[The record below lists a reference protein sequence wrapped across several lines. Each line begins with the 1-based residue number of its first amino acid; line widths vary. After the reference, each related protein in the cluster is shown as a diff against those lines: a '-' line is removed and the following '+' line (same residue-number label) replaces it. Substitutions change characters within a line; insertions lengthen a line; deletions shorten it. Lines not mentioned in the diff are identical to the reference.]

1 MLFSMD
7 SSFEEKSLI
16 VEPLDEP
23 LRLDKYLADD
33 PDLELSR
40 AFIQAMI
47 TEGQVLVNGKAVSK
61 NTKLKGGEKID
72 LKIPPPVLP
81 DLTPE
86 NIPLDIRF
94 EDEFLAVINK
104 PAGLVVHPAPGN
116 MTHTLVNA
124 VLYHFGQIQ
133 TGDDF
138 RPGIIHRLDK
148 DTSGLIVIAKDD
160 KTANKLRNQFAE
172 RTVMKIYHAITCGN
186 LPEDSGTIDL
196 PIGRSI
202 RDRKK
207 MIVTNVNSR
216 EAITHY
222 EVLSR
227 YRMNDYVEIRLETG
241 RTHQIRVHLA
251 HYNHPVFGD
260 DEYGGRQRW
269 LRGIDPTLRKAGQ
282 EILSLID
289 RQALHAKE
297 IEFEHPHTGET
308 VSVTTDLPDDIMA
321 VKDALDARFLM

>member
-1 MLFSMD
+1 MESL
-7 SSFEEKSLI
+7 FEEKSLI
-16 VEPLDEP
+16 VEALDKP
-23 LRLDKYLADD
+23 QRLDKYLADAA
-33 PDLELSR
+33 DLELSR
-40 AFIQAMI
+40 AFIQSMI
-47 TEGQVLVNGKAVSK
+47 TDGHVLVNGQTVAK
-61 NTKLKGGEKID
+61 NTKLKGGEEIA
-72 LKIPPPVLP
+72 LKIPPPVMP

-86 NIPLDIRF
+86 NIPLDIRY

-116 MTHTLVNA
+116 LTHTLVNA
-124 VLYHFGQIQ
+124 VLYHFGQVD
-133 TGDDF
+133 TGDAI

-148 DTSGLIVIAKDD
+148 NTSGLIVIAKDD
-160 KTANKLRNQFAE
+160 KTANKLRSQFAD
-172 RTVMKIYHAITCGN
+172 RTVKKIYHAITCGS
-186 LPEDSGTIDL
+186 LPDDSGTIDL

-216 EAITHY
+216 ESVTHY
-222 EVLSR
+222 TVLRR

-260 DEYGGRQRW
+260 SEYGGRRRW
-269 LRGIDPTLRKAGQ
+269 LRGIDPTLRQAGQ

-297 IEFEHPHTGET
+297 IEFEHPHTGDT
-308 VSVTTDLPDDIMA
+308 VSVSTDIPDDLKA
-321 VKDALDARFLM
+321 VKEALDARFLQ